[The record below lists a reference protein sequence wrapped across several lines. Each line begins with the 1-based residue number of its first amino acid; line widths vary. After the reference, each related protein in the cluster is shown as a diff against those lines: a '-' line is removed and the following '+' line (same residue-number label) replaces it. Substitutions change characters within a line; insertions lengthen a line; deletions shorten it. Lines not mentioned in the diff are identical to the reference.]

1 MRNSG
6 KNFWRLMLQHKG
18 VRTSYQ
24 CPCFF
29 PEGGEGQVGPLYVV
43 RIGQICG
50 LAGGDLGDLSTPL
63 VVLCAGIMYNALL
76 LLSEPGKWPLGFG
89 LTVSYCSY
97 FAPTVHACS
106 YF

>member
-50 LAGGDLGDLSTPL
+50 LAGG
-63 VVLCAGIMYNALL
+63 VI
-76 LLSEPGKWPLGFG
+76 
-89 LTVSYCSY
+89 
-97 FAPTVHACS
+97 
-106 YF
+106 